1 MNFHSDD
8 KLLVEIFSAPGC
20 KQCDKAFQLM
30 EKIVNDKYFI
40 SITLRKVN
48 IVDELDYAI
57 ELGLL
62 ATPGIAINGQL
73 IFTSIPSEKI
83 LRATLVSQMI
93 DSHE

>member
-1 MNFHSDD
+1 MPDD
-8 KLLVEIFSAPGC
+8 KFLVEIFSATGC

-30 EKIVNDKYFI
+30 EKIMNDEDFGCI
-40 SITLRKVN
+40 RLRKVN
-48 IVDELDYAI
+48 IVDELDYAV

-83 LRATLVSQMI
+83 LRATLVSQMKE
-93 DSHE
+93 SHE